1 MSLITQRG
9 SALIVSMIILVIL
22 MLLGVSAMMTSDTSF
37 KLAGNLQFQ
46 DSALNNA
53 ETALTAGEAWIGGST
68 GTTPNIQDVG
78 FSSASGVSGVYPL
91 SAYPD
96 SFSMAWGGANS
107 VAVDSNNA
115 QRYFVDLMSEG
126 NQLLTSGVDEGGRP
140 SAACN
145 KVNTYRIVGR
155 GSSARGA
162 VRFVESYYSVLN
174 C

>member
-1 MSLITQRG
+1 MNLRFQHG
-9 SALIVSMIILVIL
+9 SSLIVSMIILVIL
-22 MLLGVSAMMTSDTSF
+22 MLLGVSSMMVSDTSF

-53 ETALTAGEAWIGGST
+53 ETALSTAEEWIGGST
-68 GTTPNIQDVG
+68 GGVSNIQDPAFG
-78 FSSASGVSGVYPL
+78 ATTSGGLYTLAANPDPLNMTWNDSTSLTVDGNVS
-91 SAYPD
+91 
-96 SFSMAWGGANS
+96 
-107 VAVDSNNA
+107 
-115 QRYFVDLMSEG
+115 QRYLIDLMSEG

-162 VRFVESYYSVLN
+162 VKFVESYYSVLS